1 MTNVINFKVFL
12 TKDNADESKPEIKKF
27 SIDNDVVSNY
37 VYLREKLQDV
47 FPKIRGKHFTI
58 TWKGKY

>member
-1 MTNVINFKVFL
+1 MTDVINFKVFL
-12 TKDNADESKPEIKKF
+12 TKDNADESKPEIKRF

-37 VYLREKLQDV
+37 VYLREKLQVV

-58 TWKGKY
+58 TWKGN